1 LSARND
7 FTLVLLQIAAAAA
20 RIAGNGDIYHAV
32 QSLNLE
38 LVADHLTVD
47 PTLARRWRNNR

>member
-47 PTLARRWRNNR
+47 PTLARSWRNNR